1 LGPADQYF
9 LPKAVDND
17 RMAAFALYDEFLMSN
32 TPLNDKDDGPWY
44 KQFWAWFILTP
55 LIVVVLV
62 WIPFLT
68 IVVKNADDTVID
80 NYYKEGRMINQR
92 ADQDRRAQALGLA
105 GELFLDLDVG
115 DILLTLSTTA
125 ADYELP
131 AEIKLHLDHPVEA
144 DNDLSISLYET
155 MPGRYQAELEH
166 RIQNRWYIRLLPPI
180 DNAEEVGS
188 SHPAR
193 KETLV
198 GEVWRVTGDIDLS
211 KGSRMIFGGDE

>member
-1 LGPADQYF
+1 MGTADQYF

-92 ADQDRRAQALGLA
+92 ADQDRRAQTLGLA
-105 GELFLDLDVG
+105 G
-115 DILLTLSTTA
+115 
-125 ADYELP
+125 
-131 AEIKLHLDHPVEA
+131 
-144 DNDLSISLYET
+144 
-155 MPGRYQAELEH
+155 
-166 RIQNRWYIRLLPPI
+166 
-180 DNAEEVGS
+180 
-188 SHPAR
+188 
-193 KETLV
+193 
-198 GEVWRVTGDIDLS
+198 
-211 KGSRMIFGGDE
+211 